1 MSPRLVVRY
10 LAALVGLLAIL
21 PIIPGQAQL
30 NEQFG
35 KDLHGGPV
43 RELSGAG
50 GRVVLLYFASTEC
63 PISNR

>member
-1 MSPRLVVRY
+1 MSLRLVVRY
-10 LAALVGLLAIL
+10 LAALVLPLA
-21 PIIPGQAQL
+21 IIPGQAQL